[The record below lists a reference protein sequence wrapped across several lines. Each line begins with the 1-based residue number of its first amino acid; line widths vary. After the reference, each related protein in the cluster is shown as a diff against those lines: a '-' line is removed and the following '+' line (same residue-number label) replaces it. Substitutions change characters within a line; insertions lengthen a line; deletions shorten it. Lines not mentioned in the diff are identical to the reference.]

1 MKWKPLNCPL
11 VAGYSIGH
19 KSSPL
24 HVSRWDCRKTH
35 QVYVNSFFCWQR
47 FLFFKV
53 VLMTLIFVKV
63 FIFMASLISH
73 LMLDASPSESISQTL
88 GLGIHVEIFCHT
100 SPSRILLQIKYRPP
114 ISKGYP
120 RWQWPSQQDN
130 SEGSAT
136 LQELLRCGPK
146 ILTSSSRCWP
156 CFQIPQT
163 LIWLTING
171 TSWNSSDERTSNCG
185 L

>member
-1 MKWKPLNCPL
+1 MLADGTVEKPIKCVSTTFFLTTI
-11 VAGYSIGH
+11 SILSG
-19 KSSPL
+19 SSY
-24 HVSRWDCRKTH
+24 DADICEGAIT
-35 QVYVNSFFCWQR
+35 
-47 FLFFKV
+47 
-53 VLMTLIFVKV
+53 
-63 FIFMASLISH
+63 FMASLISH